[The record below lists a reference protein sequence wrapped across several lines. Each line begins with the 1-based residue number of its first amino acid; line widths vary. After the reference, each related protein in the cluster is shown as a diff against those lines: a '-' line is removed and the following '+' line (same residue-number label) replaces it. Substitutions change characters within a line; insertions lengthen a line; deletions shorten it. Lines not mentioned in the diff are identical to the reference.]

1 MRLMILLYWSLFTVF
16 CCGCLPLTGGYNP
29 RNSSAEGF
37 AKKTLDIK
45 DSPPTLVFAAQKSV
59 VLKMLRDMGADVNF
73 DDGFYDR
80 SIYLRDVRGVYRG
93 ENVIEQSDDVLLF
106 TDNVMYWLGII
117 VVKEREGRTLV
128 WIRRPT
134 YWPMRA
140 PAYEPPADSQY
151 DRDWPSDIREESARR
166 GITVL
171 DQ

>member
-1 MRLMILLYWSLFTVF
+1 MRLTILLYGAFFALF
-16 CCGCLPLTGGYNP
+16 CCGCLPLTHYKP
-29 RNSSAEGF
+29 RNADAEGF
-37 AKKTLDIK
+37 AKRTLDMK
-45 DSPPTLVFAAQKSV
+45 DSSPALVFAVQKSII
-59 VLKMLRDMGADVNF
+59 LKMLRDMGADDYF

-80 SIYLRDVRGVYRG
+80 SIYLRDVRYVYLQEG
-93 ENVIEQSDDVLLF
+93 IIEQADDVLLC
-106 TDNVMYWLGII
+106 TDDVMYWLGIM
-117 VVKEREGRTLV
+117 VVKEREGKTLV

-134 YWPMRA
+134 CRPLRA